1 MSKKRINKMKI
12 GKHILDTISIGMYNY
27 PLMVFREYIQ
37 NSADAADHL
46 GRTNKGKVNNSK
58 IEITINGRARSI
70 KIHDNATGIKA
81 KEALRTLHD
90 IGRSLKKINSN
101 RGFRGIGRL
110 GGLGYCDELRF
121 VTKAKDESMY
131 SVSTWDCNK
140 LRKLVSN
147 NDDSL
152 DAMKLVENIAVL
164 SQHKYTKNKKDH
176 FFVVEM
182 HNVRSSRNVLLD
194 IPVIKSYLSQVAPV
208 PFNNDFSFKS
218 EIESK
223 LKAKIP
229 NYETYNIFVNGDQ
242 IFKPYINEVKVGEKR
257 TDKIKN
263 IDFVEFSNGVGSL
276 TYGWIANLELLGKVS
291 STGLVDG
298 MRVRS
303 GNILVGNKDLL
314 CDYFRERRFNN
325 YLVGELHIVDH
336 RLVLNSRR
344 DDFEDSQY
352 KEEFYNYFVKEVGL
366 PFSRRIRE
374 VSEGR
379 SQVQA
384 QLLNNKLIETAKGI
398 VERGYVTDRQ
408 KQEIVIGLDRLKNDN
423 NANSE
428 DIDNLLY
435 LLDSS
440 VHFLDFKK
448 MKSNLSPP
456 KRAMLKSIFD
466 IIYEECAD
474 KDRAGSI
481 ISKIIKQV

>member
-1 MSKKRINKMKI
+1 MPNKKINKMII

-27 PLMVFREYIQ
+27 PLMIFREYIQ
-37 NSADAADHL
+37 NSADAIDHL
-46 GRTNKGKVNNSK
+46 GRTSKDKVNNSK
-58 IEITINGRARSI
+58 IEITINGRTRSI
-70 KIHDNATGIKA
+70 KIQDNATGIKA
-81 KEALRTLHD
+81 KEALSTLHN
-90 IGRSLKKINSN
+90 IGKSLKTNSN

-121 VTKAKDESMY
+121 VTKAKGESVY
-131 SVSTWDCNK
+131 SVSKWDCNK
-140 LRKLVSN
+140 LRKLISN
-147 NDDSL
+147 NDSL
-152 DAMKLVENIAVL
+152 DAMKLVESIAVL

-176 FFVVEM
+176 FFFVEM

-194 IPVIKSYLSQVAPV
+194 VPVIKSYLSQVAPV
-208 PFNNDFSFKS
+208 PFNNDFSFKR
-218 EIESK
+218 EIERK

-242 IFKPYINEVKVGEKR
+242 VFKPYIDIVKVGDKK
-257 TDKIKN
+257 TDKINN

-276 TYGWIANLELLGKVS
+276 TFGWIASLGLFGKLS

-344 DDFEDSQY
+344 DDFEDSQH

-374 VSEGR
+374 VSEKR
-379 SQVQA
+379 SYKRK
-384 QLLNNKLIETAKGI
+384 QLLNGKLIETANNIINKGYI
-398 VERGYVTDRQ
+398 SENH
-408 KQEIVIGLDRLKNDN
+408 KNKVISELNNLDTNT
-423 NANSE
+423 E
-428 DIDNLLY
+428 DINKLLIS
-435 LLDSS
+435 LHSS
-440 VHFLDFKK
+440 THILDFEEKK
-448 MKSNLSPP
+448 TKVSSQ
-456 KRAMLKSIFD
+456 KKVMLKSMFD
-466 IIYEECAD
+466 IIYEKCTD
-474 KDRAGSI
+474 KNQAEEI
-481 ISKIIKQV
+481 VNKIIKQI